1 MRESV
6 IRSPAALLCTT
17 LLALL
22 LSGVAGAASDGWVT
36 AAKARTPEDISLWT
50 RSVPGAA
57 LKAFRGATHVA
68 VPMESAVAFLYDT
81 SVMTQWIFRC
91 REARILAEESD
102 GSMLVHLKIKG
113 IWPLE
118 DRDAVIRVTPTLDTA
133 TGELRLTGI
142 AAPDYLPKQAGYIRI
157 PSIESSWLMK
167 PAANGL
173 LRIEWSG
180 HVDPAGNVPLWLAN
194 TVVTL
199 VPRYTLKHMRELV
212 AEPKWQTP
220 AQRELGARLIE
231 RTRPLNP

>member
-6 IRSPAALLCTT
+6 IGSPAALLCAT

-22 LSGVAGAASDGWVT
+22 LSGAASAASDGWVT
-36 AAKARTPEDISLWT
+36 AAKARTPGDISLWT

-57 LKAFRGATHVA
+57 LKAFRGATHVP
-68 VPMESAVAFLYDT
+68 VPMESAVAFVYDIPT
-81 SVMTQWIFRC
+81 MTRWIFRC
-91 REARILAEESD
+91 QEARLLAEESD
-102 GSMLVHLKIKG
+102 GSRVIHLKIKG
-113 IWPLE
+113 IWPME

-142 AAPDYLPKQAGYIRI
+142 AAPDYLPKQEGYIRI

-173 LRIEWSG
+173 LRVELTG

-194 TVVTL
+194 SVVTL

-231 RTRPLNP
+231 RTRPHNP

>member
-6 IRSPAALLCTT
+6 IRSPAALLGTA

-22 LSGVAGAASDGWVT
+22 LSGIAGAAADGWVT

-57 LKAFRGATHVA
+57 LKAFRGATHVT
-68 VPMESAVAFLYDT
+68 VPMESAVAFVYDIST
-81 SVMTQWIFRC
+81 MTRWIFRC
-91 REARILAEESD
+91 QEARLLAEESD
-102 GSMLVHLKIKG
+102 GSRVIHLKIKG
-113 IWPLE
+113 IWPMD

-142 AAPDYLPKQAGYIRI
+142 AAPDYLPKQEGYIRI

-173 LRIEWSG
+173 LRVELTG

-194 TVVTL
+194 SVVTL

-212 AEPKWQTP
+212 SEPKWQTP
-220 AQRELGARLIE
+220 AQRELGSRLIE